1 MNLLGLDIPISA
13 SMMCAVIV
21 ISGLAA
27 AIQGVVGFGYAIVA
41 VPLLSLLDPRF
52 APVPQILTALP
63 LTVMTAWHER
73 GHIDGAG
80 VAWILAG
87 RVPGF
92 VIGALL
98 VTVASLRVLDVFIGL
113 SVLVGVVCMGAR
125 GRIPRNRVVDVSAGT
140 VSGVTGYVSGIGGP
154 PLALLYRD
162 ARGPIIRST
171 LGVLF
176 AVGVVATITIRAAVG
191 QVTELDVKLGA
202 VLLAPVVFGT
212 WVSRFLHGMIE
223 GRALRIAVMA
233 LSAAAGIGL
242 LLRAVWPLT

>member
-1 MNLLGLDIPISA
+1 MTLLGLDIPISA
-13 SMMCAVIV
+13 SMMCAAIV

-73 GHIDGAG
+73 GHIDGPG

-125 GRIPRNRVVDVSAGT
+125 GGIPRNRVIDVSAGT

-162 ARGPIIRST
+162 ARGPTIRST

-176 AVGVVATITIRAAVG
+176 AVGVVATVTIRAAVG

-202 VLLAPVVFGT
+202 VLLAPVAVGT
-212 WVSRFLHGMIE
+212 WASRFLHGMVE
-223 GRALRIAVMA
+223 GRALRVAVMA
-233 LSAAAGIGL
+233 LSAIAGIGL
-242 LLRAVWPLT
+242 LLRAARPLA